1 MSCSSTIKAM
11 RLWKVSFSSSENCLL
26 GSSLPVV
33 PSLIS
38 IHLLPNLFFFFFF
51 FFFYDNKDNTPLTQP
66 SVSTMW
72 PPKSFSFDGQFALIT
87 PMPIAMTIFLE
98 ITPPAIRTPFTTS
111 ITFTTKFSSKR
122 FGLPFLLCTV
132 ALSFFFLFYFFL
144 PVIYWCSYKGIFRIF
159 FPKFLRW
166 GFSSLYQS
174 VFTNLILN
182 VFWNWGDIILS
193 RLSVWFYLVTND
205 RYFCLINTTRLKGR
219 NFIIRLSIFL
229 LRHCF
234 VKISQISN
242 FCHI

>member
-1 MSCSSTIKAM
+1 MLAWLDLTGCALSLRPLHWFQYVSCPNFSQRNGTSKVLQVWYTICLDNSSAN
-11 RLWKVSFSSSENCLL
+11 WNCLFSRNYPSDQL
-26 GSSLPVV
+26 NSSHRL
-33 PSLIS
+33 SLLQETL
-38 IHLLPNLFFFFFF
+38 HLRGLVYLFFCARWHYHF
-51 FFFYDNKDNTPLTQP
+51 
-66 SVSTMW
+66 
-72 PPKSFSFDGQFALIT
+72 
-87 PMPIAMTIFLE
+87 
-98 ITPPAIRTPFTTS
+98 
-111 ITFTTKFSSKR
+111 
-122 FGLPFLLCTV
+122 
-132 ALSFFFLFYFFL
+132 SFFFIFFL